1 MRGQLQPVSDY
12 LSPRLG
18 ECAKGDGARPLLC
31 DRSIKFSGKNASSQ
45 RQISSAAHRKKRG
58 RCGYRNETR
67 GTPCTLAVARK
78 PR

>member
-1 MRGQLQPVSDY
+1 
-12 LSPRLG
+12 
-18 ECAKGDGARPLLC
+18 LC

-58 RCGYRNETR
+58 HCGYRNETR